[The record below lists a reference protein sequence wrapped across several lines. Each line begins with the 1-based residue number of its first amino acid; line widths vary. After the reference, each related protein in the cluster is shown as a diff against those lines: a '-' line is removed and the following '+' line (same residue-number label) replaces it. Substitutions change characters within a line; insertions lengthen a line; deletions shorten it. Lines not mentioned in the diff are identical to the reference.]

1 MIIVQEEL
9 AAEATAPTGV
19 AEPEV
24 LTAKKDKEGA
34 EGAAP
39 AKTAPTKE
47 DKKA

>member
-34 EGAAP
+34 EGAA
-39 AKTAPTKE
+39 AKE